1 MMDPDKTL
9 HRSCEL
15 ARVVLDAETDS
26 LDVDA
31 FVESSWELA
40 EQLLE
45 LDAGL
50 RAGGSLPVLWRE
62 ARGPDAQSVGT
73 VPPGAY
79 LCQVAEVRVGTT
91 TAGDE
96 RWSLRLVVAEGPHSG
111 KQAAWDSLVFSTRGR
126 ARARLVLKAFGVR
139 CNRENHV
146 GPSVL
151 EQRHALVEVRAAEYL
166 SPLGEQVR
174 RNEVPYDG
182 YRMAATTD
190 ALHSI
195 HRLMD
200 GKTWS
205 ADTLQAI
212 AQELTK
218 VGFILRE
225 PEVDA
230 DGP

>member
-1 MMDPDKTL
+1 MDPDKTL
-9 HRSCEL
+9 HRSCDL
-15 ARVVLDAETDS
+15 ARIVLDAETDS

-31 FVESSWELA
+31 FVESSWALA

-45 LDAGL
+45 LDAAL
-50 RAGGSLPVLWRE
+50 RAGGSLPMLWKG
-62 ARGPDAQSVGT
+62 ARGPDAPYAGA
-73 VPPGAY
+73 VPPGTY

-96 RWSLRLVVAEGPHSG
+96 RWSLRLVVAEGPHVG
-111 KQAAWDSLVFSTRGR
+111 KHAAWDSLVFSTRAR
-126 ARARLVLKAFGVR
+126 ARARLVMKAFGVR
-139 CNRENHV
+139 FNRDNHV
-146 GPSVL
+146 APTDL
-151 EQRHALVEVRAAEYL
+151 EHRHALVEVRAAEYL
-166 SPLGEQVR
+166 NPLGEQVR

-182 YRMAATTD
+182 YRMAAMTD

-212 AQELTK
+212 AQELIK
-218 VGFILRE
+218 VGFVLRE
-225 PEVDA
+225 PEEDA
-230 DGP
+230 DGS